1 MQKIIMCLSRSFGS
15 SIFFQFRYFIPFLF
29 KNFQIL
35 DKYFFSLS
43 YLKRQLSE
51 KRMKEPRKNF
61 YRLIFEVS
69 FILSPAQKSSMTG
82 GGAFN
87 EVLSFVKSCKSKAID
102 FHPYINQFFSLLCA
116 VGLLNLSP
124 YNKWRP
130 TVFQLIYI
138 AG

>member
-82 GGAFN
+82 GLLMKSYL
-87 EVLSFVKSCKSKAID
+87 LSSRVNQKLLTSTRTLISFSRFCAQLGCLTCLLI
-102 FHPYINQFFSLLCA
+102 INGVPQFS
-116 VGLLNLSP
+116 S
-124 YNKWRP
+124 
-130 TVFQLIYI
+130 
-138 AG
+138 